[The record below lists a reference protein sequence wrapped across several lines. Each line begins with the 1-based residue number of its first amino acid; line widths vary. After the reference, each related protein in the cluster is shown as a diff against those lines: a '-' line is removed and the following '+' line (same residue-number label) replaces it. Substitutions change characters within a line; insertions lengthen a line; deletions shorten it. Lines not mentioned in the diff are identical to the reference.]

1 MIDLHTHSIFSD
13 GSLTPEQLVVEAKM
27 ARLTA
32 VALTDHDSVGG
43 VDRFLAA
50 CPKHDIRGV
59 PGVEISVDTGDGGTM
74 HMLGY
79 FIDHHNP
86 ALEKHLVGIRSNREF
101 RNKKILENLTRMGL
115 ALTMSEVR
123 NYAGCDNVGRL
134 HFAQALLER
143 GYVKTR
149 EEAFDRFL
157 AKGKPGYADRERL
170 SPAQGI
176 HMIKE
181 AGGMAVLAHPFTLG
195 KGKND
200 LTALVGELV
209 EAGIEGLEVYY
220 PHQTPK
226 QMKCYRSLA
235 GNFKL
240 VITGGSDFHGAPM
253 PDIRIGRGF
262 GSLNVPDTVL
272 EDLDERRNS

>member
-27 ARLTA
+27 AKLTA
-32 VALTDHDSVGG
+32 VALTDHDSVDGL
-43 VDRFLAA
+43 DRFLAA
-50 CPKHDIRGV
+50 CPEHDIRGI
-59 PGVEISVDTGDGGTM
+59 PGVEISVDVGGDSTM

-86 ALEKHLVGIRSNREF
+86 ALEKHLAGIRSNREF
-101 RNKKILENLTRMGL
+101 RNKKILERLTKMGL
-115 ALTMSEVR
+115 ALTMPEVR
-123 NYAGCDNVGRL
+123 NYAGGDNVGRL
-134 HFAQALLER
+134 HFAQALVER

-157 AKGKPGYADRERL
+157 ARGKPGYADRQRL
-170 SPAQGI
+170 SPAHGI
-176 HMIKE
+176 DMIKE
-181 AGGMAVLAHPFTLG
+181 AGGLAVLAHPFTLG
-195 KGKND
+195 KGKQA

-209 EAGIEGLEVYY
+209 EAGLAGIEVYY
-220 PHQTPK
+220 SHQTPR
-226 QMKCYRSLA
+226 QMKCYRSMA
-235 GNFKL
+235 RNFKL
-240 VITGGSDFHGAPM
+240 LITGGSDFHGAPM